1 MKITISELRQ
11 IIIEEVEHEAQLEE
25 GEPYVTRADA
35 EYVQYLRSKAVSD
48 WRDQGKTAAQIQ
60 AGLVAL
66 KDPKLEKYQISNIM
80 KSVRRAGDPM
90 EESLNEELTKT
101 DKAEIKRMISKELD
115 SSLQK
120 ELKKALEEELTKALK
135 SKDVKTDIGE
145 ISKKV
150 LKKLYKDLSFHHP
163 YIIDRIKV

>member
-11 IIIEEVEHEAQLEE
+11 IIIEEVEREAKLEE
-25 GEPYVTRADA
+25 TYASEVYRDELAAIQSTWA
-35 EYVQYLRSKAVSD
+35 D
-48 WRDQGKTAAQIQ
+48 WRRRRI
-60 AGLVAL
+60 
-66 KDPKLEKYQISNIM
+66 DPEEIIDKKIKAKLIKIGDSPEDA
-80 KSVRRAGDPM
+80 RRRLRNWKKNLQL

-120 ELKKALEEELTKALK
+120 ELKKALEEELAKALK
-135 SKDVKTDIGE
+135 SKDVKADFGE

-150 LKKLYKDLSFHHP
+150 LKKLYKDLSLHHP

>member
-25 GEPYVTRADA
+25 TLSPEIFNDQLGAIKSQFQRGAITRTKAEALLKKLSRQRGPGFGEFST
-35 EYVQYLRSKAVSD
+35 SD
-48 WRDQGKTAAQIQ
+48 LNRLFNQW
-60 AGLVAL
+60 
-66 KDPKLEKYQISNIM
+66 S
-80 KSVRRAGDPM
+80 PM

-150 LKKLYKDLSFHHP
+150 LKKLYKDLSLHHP

>member
-11 IIIEEVEHEAQLEE
+11 IIIEEVEREAKLEE
-25 GEPYVTRADA
+25 TYASEVYRDELDA
-35 EYVQYLRSKAVSD
+35 IQSTWAD
-48 WRDQGKTAAQIQ
+48 WRRRRIDPEEIIDKKIKAKLIKKGLSPAA
-60 AGLVAL
+60 AKSEL
-66 KDPKLEKYQISNIM
+66 SNW
-80 KSVRRAGDPM
+80 KKNLQL